1 MNEFT
6 EKEIAVK
13 EQLVKDIEKALA
25 ENNIEEKISIM
36 KNIYTNMGISN
47 IINKGL
53 SSQIDHFK
61 NEIEI
66 LKSLILKRI

>member
-36 KNIYTNMGISN
+36 KSIYTNMGINN